1 MATSTCK
8 ASFLKEKASLSK
20 QMKIF
25 FSMWIFIIFY
35 NCRVNRKKYKQII
48 VCKICNSMSAGR
60 WKLKKKKS
68 SYNWFNYNCYHYL
81 FSKKYFNFM
90 YRDIFL
96 SITCQKMIKIIKSFN
111 GKKIHIKKLKFKLK
125 MLNCF
130 VFDCL
135 WL

>member
-1 MATSTCK
+1 
-8 ASFLKEKASLSK
+8 
-20 QMKIF
+20 
-25 FSMWIFIIFY
+25 
-35 NCRVNRKKYKQII
+35 
-48 VCKICNSMSAGR
+48 MSAGR

-96 SITCQKMIKIIKSFN
+96 SITCQKMIEIIKSFH
-111 GKKIHIKKLKFKLK
+111 GEKIHIKKLKFKLK
-125 MLNCF
+125 IPKSLLNCF

>member
-1 MATSTCK
+1 
-8 ASFLKEKASLSK
+8 
-20 QMKIF
+20 
-25 FSMWIFIIFY
+25 
-35 NCRVNRKKYKQII
+35 
-48 VCKICNSMSAGR
+48 MSAGR

-96 SITCQKMIKIIKSFN
+96 SITCQKMNKKLSN
-111 GKKIHIKKLKFKLK
+111 HLMGKKIHIKKLKFKLK
-125 MLNCF
+125 IPKSLLNCF